1 MAVLSKQWDARY
13 FQMASQ
19 VIFLCY
25 GLAFLHWSA
34 DWINYLL
41 FILTGLLLQ
50 WICDCII
57 AKRFFVP
64 SFGNRGG
71 RGKST
76 LISSLSLCLLLKTN
90 HWDVCVFAATVTVLS
105 KYIFRYHGKHTFN
118 PSALGILAA
127 VYFTGDAW
135 ISPGQWGSNMVL
147 FFGIICLG
155 LIVVTRVQKIDVSL
169 AFLGTFAALLFARQ
183 ILYLGWPL
191 DFFIQS
197 ISTGSLL
204 LFSFFMI
211 SDPKTTPDH
220 PAARIIWAM
229 CIAGIAFYLT
239 TFKSINGAPIWVLVF
254 AQSVVPLL
262 DYLFKAKRFEWMP
275 PSSRN
280 EFGTGSKG
288 VLSTS
293 HNKLN
298 QLYKQNSF
306 N

>member
-13 FQMASQ
+13 FQMAFQ
-19 VIFLCY
+19 VVFLCY

-57 AKRFFVP
+57 KKKFLFSP
-64 SFGNRGG
+64 LGDRGG
-71 RGKST
+71 KVKST
-76 LISSLSLCLLLKTN
+76 LISCLSLCLLLKAN
-90 HWDVCVFAATVTVLS
+90 HWDVCVFAAAVTVMG
-105 KYIFRYHGKHTFN
+105 KYLFRYKGKHIFN
-118 PSALGILAA
+118 PSALGIVAA

-169 AFLGTFAALLFARQ
+169 AFLGTFAALLFVRQ
-183 ILYLGWPL
+183 ILYLGWPT

-211 SDPKTTPDH
+211 TDPKTTPNH
-220 PAARIIWAM
+220 PAARIAWS
-229 CIAGIAFYLT
+229 IAVAAIAFYLT
-239 TFKSINGAPIWVLVF
+239 TFKFINGAPIWVLVCT
-254 AQSVVPLL
+254 QPLVPLL
-262 DYLFKAKRFEWMP
+262 DHLFKAKRFEWP
-275 PSSRN
+275 PSP
-280 EFGTGSKG
+280 KG
-288 VLSTS
+288 
-293 HNKLN
+293 KLLVSE
-298 QLYKQNSF
+298 QLIKPIV
-306 N
+306 